1 MLLAIAIQGTLPF
14 GRRYAPLPQRLLFG
28 LGGAAFMVP
37 ATIGIDLGGA
47 AFMFPAT
54 IWVDLA
60 GLAATLLALALLRFA
75 PAPAE
80 RAEPPLD
87 AGQ

>member
-28 LGGAAFMVP
+28 LGGAAFMFP
-37 ATIGIDLGGA
+37 ATIGI
-47 AFMFPAT
+47 
-54 IWVDLA
+54 DLA
-60 GLAATLLALALLRFA
+60 GLAATLLALLRFA
-75 PAPAE
+75 PAPVE